1 MDLSALDLKELKK
14 LQADVAKAIATF
26 EDRAKKQAI
35 SALEEKARELG
46 FTLSELTGG
55 AASKRSG
62 GSVAPKYAH
71 PENASLTWT
80 GRGRKPK
87 WVIEALNAGKSLA
100 DLAI

>member
-35 SALEEKARELG
+35 SALEEKAREFG
-46 FTLSELTGG
+46 FSLSELTGG

>member
-1 MDLSALDLKELKK
+1 MDLDALDLKELKT

-26 EDRAKKQAI
+26 EERTKKQAI
-35 SALEEKARELG
+35 SALEATAREFG
-46 FTLSELTGG
+46 FSLSELTGG
-55 AASKRSG
+55 KASKRSG

-87 WVIEALNAGKSLA
+87 WIVEALDAGKSLA